1 MTNQII
7 FKPGAGRSSKAVFQC
22 GAAVVPAALISRLAT
37 EVEGK
42 SEAAIVRALI
52 SKLEAKRPGKS
63 SYKIFLD
70 ELERAGI
77 GYLEAFQQMIA
88 MKGKGRSA
96 SKAAEPRFRKEAES
110 VAKTLCR
117 KYSNLPA
124 EEMFDKFA
132 ATVSREE
139 FKGAVVALLK
149 DYEKTYGRNAQ
160 QKIRVRKARP
170 ELQERAKKARL
181 GRKR

>member
-1 MTNQII
+1 MYGPAITEAQEVLQRDNTDLTAQSILAVSGLRVSADALDQLR
-7 FKPGAGRSSKAVFQC
+7 KVDEVKGSTRS
-22 GAAVVPAALISRLAT
+22 
-37 EVEGK
+37 
-42 SEAAIVRALI
+42 
-52 SKLEAKRPGKS
+52 
-63 SYKIFLD
+63 
-70 ELERAGI
+70 
-77 GYLEAFQQMIA
+77 
-88 MKGKGRSA
+88 
-96 SKAAEPRFRKEAES
+96 EAES

>member
-1 MTNQII
+1 
-7 FKPGAGRSSKAVFQC
+7 
-22 GAAVVPAALISRLAT
+22 
-37 EVEGK
+37 
-42 SEAAIVRALI
+42 
-52 SKLEAKRPGKS
+52 
-63 SYKIFLD
+63 
-70 ELERAGI
+70 
-77 GYLEAFQQMIA
+77 
-88 MKGKGRSA
+88 
-96 SKAAEPRFRKEAES
+96 
-110 VAKTLCR
+110 
-117 KYSNLPA
+117 
-124 EEMFDKFA
+124 MFDKFA